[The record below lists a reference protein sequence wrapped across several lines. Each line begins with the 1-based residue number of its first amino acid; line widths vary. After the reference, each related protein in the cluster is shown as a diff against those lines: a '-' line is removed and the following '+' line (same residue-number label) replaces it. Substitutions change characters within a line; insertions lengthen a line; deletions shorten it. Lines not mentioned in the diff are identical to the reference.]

1 MADKDND
8 DVKGR
13 ISTLEGRW
21 KHTDQRIEHLDG
33 RLSGA
38 VIDLSA
44 IKADVSTLIKAIDGL
59 AHKTNAPTNWL
70 GVAALIFSIVVGGS
84 QYVDLRL
91 MPVMSEIEQNRQVA
105 SHNSDTL
112 GERSHFIGSTTE
124 RLNALEDDKRTM
136 YAIQAESREKI
147 SSLEA
152 RASAAEVSRKAIGD
166 YLRQVDELG
175 SRHWIKGSPH
185 RASSVEG
192 AP

>member
-1 MADKDND
+1 MADNEGDI
-8 DVKGR
+8 KGR

-21 KHTDQRIEHLDG
+21 KHTDARIEHLDG

-59 AHKTNAPTNWL
+59 AHKTNAPTNWI

-91 MPVMSEIEQNRQVA
+91 MPILSEIDQNRQVA
-105 SHNSDTL
+105 AHNANKL
-112 GERSHFIGSTTE
+112 GERSEFIGSTTQ

-152 RASAAEVSRKAIGD
+152 KAAAAEVSRKAIGD

-175 SRHWIKGSPH
+175 SRHWIGGRPE
-185 RASSVEG
+185 RASKVGNS
-192 AP
+192 P